1 MPDRL
6 VYEHTMEGFFVRG
19 LAGRVSPM
27 LRERLRTVGLDLDRR
42 LLPAYPFDTWC
53 SCVRLAAESLH
64 PELPQ
69 PEAYRL
75 LGERMVDGFRETL
88 MGRAQFSVLQLLGPQ
103 RVLHRAQ
110 QSFRSGNNYTEV
122 RVTALGSGRQV
133 VWMNEPGFTRYVVQ
147 GALAAGLRA
156 SGAADPEVRVEGF
169 TEEDVT
175 FRVSWKDG
183 P

>member
-1 MPDRL
+1 MSERL
-6 VYEHTMEGFFVRG
+6 VYEHTMEGLFIRG
-19 LAGRVSPM
+19 LAWRVSPA
-27 LRERLRTVGLDLDRR
+27 LKERLRAVGLNLDRR
-42 LLPAYPFDTWC
+42 LLPAYSFETWC
-53 SCVRLAAESLH
+53 SCVRLAAQFLLADL
-64 PELPQ
+64 PEE
-69 PEAYRL
+69 EAYQH

-122 RVTALGSGRQV
+122 RVTPLGTGEQE

-147 GALAAGLRA
+147 GALVAGLRA
-156 SGAADPEVRVEGF
+156 SGAAEPEVRMEGF

>member
-1 MPDRL
+1 MQERL
-6 VYEHTMEGFFVRG
+6 VYEHTMEGLFVRG
-19 LAGRVSPM
+19 LAGRVTPG
-27 LRERLRTVGLDLDRR
+27 LKDRLRAVGLNLDRR
-42 LLPAYPFDTWC
+42 LLPAYAFETWC
-53 SCVRLAAESLH
+53 SCVRLAAQLLLADL
-64 PELPQ
+64 PEE
-69 PEAYRL
+69 EAYHQ

-122 RVTALGSGRQV
+122 RVHPLGPGEQE

-147 GALAAGLRA
+147 GALVAGLRA
-156 SGAADPEVRVEGF
+156 SGAAEPQVRVEGF

-175 FRVSWKDG
+175 FRVSWKVG

>member
-1 MPDRL
+1 MSERL
-6 VYEHTMEGFFVRG
+6 VYEHTMEGLFIRG
-19 LAGRVSPM
+19 LAGRVTPA
-27 LRERLRTVGLDLDRR
+27 LKERLRAVGLNLDR
-42 LLPAYPFDTWC
+42 LLPAYPFGTWC
-53 SCVRLAAESLH
+53 SCVRLAAQFVLADL
-64 PELPQ
+64 PEE
-69 PEAYRL
+69 EAYHH
-75 LGERMVDGFRETL
+75 LGERMVEGFRETL

-122 RVTALGSGRQV
+122 RLNPLGPRELE

-156 SGAADPEVRVEGF
+156 SGADAPEVRVEAF
-169 TEEDVT
+169 TEEGVT